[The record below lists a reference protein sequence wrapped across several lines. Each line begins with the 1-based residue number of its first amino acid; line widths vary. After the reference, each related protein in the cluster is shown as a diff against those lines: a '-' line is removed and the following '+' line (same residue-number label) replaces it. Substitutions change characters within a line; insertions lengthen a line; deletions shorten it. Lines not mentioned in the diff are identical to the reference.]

1 MASTEERVRQL
12 VADNLEV
19 DGKPLSSSL
28 DLNTSLTDAGVSSMD
43 VVAFGKVVGQEFNL
57 TFTRE
62 QCPTINSL
70 QELIDFIDSQS

>member
-1 MASTEERVRQL
+1 MASTEDRVRKL

-28 DLNTSLTDAGVSSMD
+28 DLGTSLSDAGVSSMD
-43 VVAFGKVVGQEFNL
+43 IVAFGKVVAQEFNI
-57 TFTRE
+57 TFTPD

-70 QELIDFIDSQS
+70 QDLIDFLNSKS

>member
-1 MASTEERVRQL
+1 MASTADRVRQL

-19 DGKPLSSSL
+19 DGKPLSSSI

-57 TFTRE
+57 TFTRD

-70 QELIDFIDSQS
+70 QELIDFIDSKS